1 MNSGGERVRAAYS
14 RVRRLWAA
22 RVAMVCVCMCCESV
36 VGGMSCD
43 SGGEFARAM
52 DWRLEGD
59 FVQYSR
65 ALMFVN
71 VLCSEFGE

>member
-1 MNSGGERVRAAYS
+1 
-14 RVRRLWAA
+14 
-22 RVAMVCVCMCCESV
+22 
-36 VGGMSCD
+36 MSCD